1 MPGTLHE
8 LQSVSGCKTLL
19 IRLYVAMYL
28 LENRVTH
35 ILKAQNKGLSNI
47 PNFYKSPKDITC

>member
-1 MPGTLHE
+1 MF
-8 LQSVSGCKTLL
+8 
-19 IRLYVAMYL
+19 IRLYIAMYL

-47 PNFYKSPKDITC
+47 SDFYKSPKDITC